1 MKAIRQLF
9 KDVLVLEP
17 DTETDDRGTV
27 TETYSEDD
35 LDSIKIEGVFIEEKT
50 YRAIKTATVYGIY
63 FQEDPY
69 LQNKLIYPQTGS
81 VMVYV
86 IEFDPE
92 SDNYLQWIC
101 VELDSRS
108 NKQIYIPSHYAYC
121 VVTLEPRTNF
131 VVKTDEY
138 NTEGYLRV
146 ITYLDKTINLE
157 FPYEE
162 LVGIYKEK
170 NAPSL

>member
-17 DTETDDRGTV
+17 SVLKDDRGSV
-27 TETYSEDD
+27 CETYSEDD
-35 LDSIKIEGVFIEEKT
+35 YDSIKIDGVFVEEKT
-50 YRAIKTATVYGIY
+50 YTATKMATVYGIY
-63 FQEDPY
+63 YQEDPY
-69 LQNKLIYPQTGS
+69 LQNKVIYCQNGS
-81 VMVYV
+81 IMVYV

-92 SDNYLQWIC
+92 NENYLQWIC
-101 VELDSRS
+101 VELDAVS

-121 VVTLEPRTNF
+121 VLTEERNTKF
-131 VVKTDEY
+131 SVKLDEY

-146 ITYLDKTINLE
+146 VTYLDKTINLE
-157 FPYEE
+157 FPFEE
-162 LVGIYKEK
+162 INGVYKEK